1 MAREGLRT
9 LVVGKKVL
17 TDEQYASFDAR
28 YKQARLSVTDREEQ
42 VNTIICSLLPLAMIA
57 TIHVYLYM

>member
-17 TDEQYASFDAR
+17 SEEQYAIFEAR

-42 VNTIICSLLPLAMIA
+42 V
-57 TIHVYLYM
+57 